1 MYIKYSKEKEKLV
14 DLIQT
19 DDGFQNMKTET
30 VVMLN
35 TLTNSKLKFNE
46 EKEETSMC
54 LAIDELREEA
64 KQEGIEF
71 GRRELIE
78 KMLMNHETMDKIK
91 EYTGY
96 TQENDALYGRSDVEN
111 KNGSLNNT
119 IFRLRKQLTAA
130 GLPESSYIN
139 INGGMCT
146 WDPDIETS
154 VDVCDFKQTI
164 ESARHEKSQKT
175 KMEIYAKAWKLY
187 TGEFLPDMMGEDW
200 AAVENIACRDMY
212 FDCVEELCHYLKTE
226 EKFEELYR
234 VAHSAAEIYPFY
246 DWQIW
251 EIDSLIGMSRYKD
264 GLDVYKRTTKLMFD
278 ELGLSPSAGML
289 ERFKLMGERT
299 SQAAGAIEDI
309 KYRLREKESIEGAY
323 YCTYPSFVDVYHVF
337 GRMMERT
344 GMSVFLMLCTLNFI
358 NIETDDENQKYYSE
372 LLRESIQKAV
382 RKGDFYTR
390 YNIQQY
396 LVMLI
401 GITQEN
407 CTLVSK
413 RINKEFNKRLTR
425 RKNVSIDYYV
435 ASLGEVCND

>member
-1 MYIKYSKEKEKLV
+1 MKNILKVRMLGGFTLEYKGKELVLDRNNVSKTTQLFQLLLLHTQDGGISKAA
-14 DLIQT
+14 LI
-19 DDGFQNMKTET
+19 
-30 VVMLN
+30 
-35 TLTNSKLKFNE
+35 
-46 EKEETSMC
+46 
-54 LAIDELREEA
+54 
-64 KQEGIEF
+64 
-71 GRRELIE
+71 
-78 KMLMNHETMDKIK
+78 
-91 EYTGY
+91 
-96 TQENDALYGRSDVEN
+96 DALYGRSDVEN

-226 EKFEELYR
+226 EKFE
-234 VAHSAAEIYPFY
+234 
-246 DWQIW
+246 
-251 EIDSLIGMSRYKD
+251 
-264 GLDVYKRTTKLMFD
+264 

-435 ASLGEVCND
+435 ASLGEVCDTETTNNDRRTS

>member
-1 MYIKYSKEKEKLV
+1 MLNKDKSNQNEKTRNRTRYLLKEKSMKNILKVRMLGGFTLEYKGKELV
-14 DLIQT
+14 LDRNNVSKTTQLFQLLLLHTQDGGISKAALI
-19 DDGFQNMKTET
+19 
-30 VVMLN
+30 
-35 TLTNSKLKFNE
+35 
-46 EKEETSMC
+46 
-54 LAIDELREEA
+54 
-64 KQEGIEF
+64 
-71 GRRELIE
+71 
-78 KMLMNHETMDKIK
+78 
-91 EYTGY
+91 
-96 TQENDALYGRSDVEN
+96 DALYGRSDVEN

-175 KMEIYAKAWKLY
+175 KM
-187 TGEFLPDMMGEDW
+187 
-200 AAVENIACRDMY
+200 
-212 FDCVEELCHYLKTE
+212 
-226 EKFEELYR
+226 
-234 VAHSAAEIYPFY
+234 EIYPFY

>member
-1 MYIKYSKEKEKLV
+1 MKNILKVRMLGGFTLEYKGKELVLDRNNVSKTTQLFQLLLLHTQDGGISKAA
-14 DLIQT
+14 LI
-19 DDGFQNMKTET
+19 
-30 VVMLN
+30 
-35 TLTNSKLKFNE
+35 
-46 EKEETSMC
+46 
-54 LAIDELREEA
+54 
-64 KQEGIEF
+64 
-71 GRRELIE
+71 
-78 KMLMNHETMDKIK
+78 
-91 EYTGY
+91 
-96 TQENDALYGRSDVEN
+96 DALYGRSDVEN

-187 TGEFLPDMMGEDW
+187 TGEFLPDMMGEDL

-264 GLDVYKRTTKLMFD
+264 GLDVYKRTTKLMFE

-337 GRMMERT
+337 GRMMERF
-344 GMSVFLMLCTLNFI
+344 MNELNFPQSSTELRTYEDKQQKPANEKRI
-358 NIETDDENQKYYSE
+358 SFTEVSNREQILEQRGNIDTLAVYVRYRQSATWQGSVYHMKNNEREDFNSE
-372 LLRESIQKAV
+372 LDLLKI
-382 RKGDFYTR
+382 
-390 YNIQQY
+390 I
-396 LVMLI
+396 
-401 GITQEN
+401 EN
-407 CTLVSK
+407 CQNST
-413 RINKEFNKRLTR
+413 
-425 RKNVSIDYYV
+425 KNVAES
-435 ASLGEVCND
+435 G

>member
-1 MYIKYSKEKEKLV
+1 MDLHWNIKEK
-14 DLIQT
+14 
-19 DDGFQNMKTET
+19 NWSWT
-30 VVMLN
+30 VTMYQRPH
-35 TLTNSKLKFNE
+35 SCFNYYFYIHRME
-46 EKEETSMC
+46 ESPKQHSSMPC
-54 LAIDELREEA
+54 MAEA
-64 KQEGIEF
+64 
-71 GRRELIE
+71 
-78 KMLMNHETMDKIK
+78 MSKIK
-91 EYTGY
+91 
-96 TQENDALYGRSDVEN
+96 
-111 KNGSLNNT
+111 
-119 IFRLRKQLTAA
+119 TAA
-130 GLPESSYIN
+130 STTQYSGSESSYIN

-344 GMSVFLMLCTLNFI
+344 GMSVFLMLCTLDFI

-372 LLRESIQKAV
+372 ILRESIQKAV

-413 RINKEFNKRLTR
+413 RINIEFNKRLTR

-435 ASLGEVCND
+435 ASLGEVCDTETTNNDRRTS

>member
-1 MYIKYSKEKEKLV
+1 M
-14 DLIQT
+14 
-19 DDGFQNMKTET
+19 
-30 VVMLN
+30 
-35 TLTNSKLKFNE
+35 
-46 EKEETSMC
+46 
-54 LAIDELREEA
+54 
-64 KQEGIEF
+64 
-71 GRRELIE
+71 
-78 KMLMNHETMDKIK
+78 
-91 EYTGY
+91 
-96 TQENDALYGRSDVEN
+96 YGRSDVEN

-344 GMSVFLMLCTLNFI
+344 GMSVFLMLCTLDFI

-372 LLRESIQKAV
+372 LLRESIQHAV

-413 RINKEFNKRLTR
+413 RINIEFNKRLTR

-435 ASLGEVCND
+435 ASLGEVCDTETTNNDRRTS

>member
-1 MYIKYSKEKEKLV
+1 MLNKDKSNQNEKTRNRTRYLLKEKSMKNILKVRMLGGFTLEYKGKELV
-14 DLIQT
+14 LDRNNVSKTTQLFQLLLLHTQDGGISKAALI
-19 DDGFQNMKTET
+19 
-30 VVMLN
+30 
-35 TLTNSKLKFNE
+35 
-46 EKEETSMC
+46 
-54 LAIDELREEA
+54 
-64 KQEGIEF
+64 
-71 GRRELIE
+71 
-78 KMLMNHETMDKIK
+78 
-91 EYTGY
+91 
-96 TQENDALYGRSDVEN
+96 DALYGRSDVEN

-175 KMEIYAKAWKLY
+175 KMEI
-187 TGEFLPDMMGEDW
+187 
-200 AAVENIACRDMY
+200 
-212 FDCVEELCHYLKTE
+212 
-226 EKFEELYR
+226 
-234 VAHSAAEIYPFY
+234 
-246 DWQIW
+246 
-251 EIDSLIGMSRYKD
+251 DSLIGMSRYKD
-264 GLDVYKRTTKLMFD
+264 GLDVYKRTTRLMFE
-278 ELGLSPSAGML
+278 ELG
-289 ERFKLMGERT
+289 
-299 SQAAGAIEDI
+299 
-309 KYRLREKESIEGAY
+309 
-323 YCTYPSFVDVYHVF
+323 
-337 GRMMERT
+337 
-344 GMSVFLMLCTLNFI
+344 LNFI

>member
-1 MYIKYSKEKEKLV
+1 MLNKDKSNQNEKTRNRAQYLLKEKSMKNILKVRMLGGFTLEYKGKELV
-14 DLIQT
+14 LDRNNVSKTTQLFQLLLLHTQDGGISKAALI
-19 DDGFQNMKTET
+19 
-30 VVMLN
+30 
-35 TLTNSKLKFNE
+35 
-46 EKEETSMC
+46 
-54 LAIDELREEA
+54 
-64 KQEGIEF
+64 
-71 GRRELIE
+71 
-78 KMLMNHETMDKIK
+78 
-91 EYTGY
+91 
-96 TQENDALYGRSDVEN
+96 DALYGRSDVEN

-226 EKFEELYR
+226 EKFE
-234 VAHSAAEIYPFY
+234 
-246 DWQIW
+246 
-251 EIDSLIGMSRYKD
+251 
-264 GLDVYKRTTKLMFD
+264 

>member
-1 MYIKYSKEKEKLV
+1 MKNILKVRMLGGFTLEYKGKELVLDRNNVSKTTQLFQLLLLHTQDGGISKAA
-14 DLIQT
+14 LI
-19 DDGFQNMKTET
+19 
-30 VVMLN
+30 
-35 TLTNSKLKFNE
+35 
-46 EKEETSMC
+46 
-54 LAIDELREEA
+54 
-64 KQEGIEF
+64 
-71 GRRELIE
+71 
-78 KMLMNHETMDKIK
+78 
-91 EYTGY
+91 
-96 TQENDALYGRSDVEN
+96 DALYGRSDVEN

-234 VAHSAAEIYPFY
+234 VAHSA
-246 DWQIW
+246 
-251 EIDSLIGMSRYKD
+251 
-264 GLDVYKRTTKLMFD
+264 
-278 ELGLSPSAGML
+278 AGML

-435 ASLGEVCND
+435 ASLGEVCDTETTNNDRRTS

>member
-1 MYIKYSKEKEKLV
+1 MKNILKVRMLGGFTLEYKGKELVLDRNNVSKTTQLFQLLLLHTQDGGISKAA
-14 DLIQT
+14 LI
-19 DDGFQNMKTET
+19 
-30 VVMLN
+30 
-35 TLTNSKLKFNE
+35 
-46 EKEETSMC
+46 
-54 LAIDELREEA
+54 
-64 KQEGIEF
+64 
-71 GRRELIE
+71 
-78 KMLMNHETMDKIK
+78 
-91 EYTGY
+91 
-96 TQENDALYGRSDVEN
+96 DALYGRSDVEN

-212 FDCVEELCHYLKTE
+212 FDCVE
-226 EKFEELYR
+226 
-234 VAHSAAEIYPFY
+234 
-246 DWQIW
+246 
-251 EIDSLIGMSRYKD
+251 
-264 GLDVYKRTTKLMFD
+264 

>member
-1 MYIKYSKEKEKLV
+1 MDLHWIYKGKELVLDRNNVSKTTQLFQLLLLHTQDGGISKAA
-14 DLIQT
+14 LI
-19 DDGFQNMKTET
+19 
-30 VVMLN
+30 
-35 TLTNSKLKFNE
+35 
-46 EKEETSMC
+46 
-54 LAIDELREEA
+54 
-64 KQEGIEF
+64 
-71 GRRELIE
+71 
-78 KMLMNHETMDKIK
+78 
-91 EYTGY
+91 
-96 TQENDALYGRSDVEN
+96 DALYGRSDVEN

-251 EIDSLIGMSRYKD
+251 EIDSLIGM
-264 GLDVYKRTTKLMFD
+264 
-278 ELGLSPSAGML
+278 
-289 ERFKLMGERT
+289 ERFMNELNFPQSSTELRT
-299 SQAAGAIEDI
+299 YEDKQQKPANEKRI
-309 KYRLREKESIEGAY
+309 SFTEVSNREQILEQRGSIDTLAVYVRYRQNATWQGS
-323 YCTYPSFVDVYHVF
+323 VYH
-337 GRMMERT
+337 MKNNERED
-344 GMSVFLMLCTLNFI
+344 FN
-358 NIETDDENQKYYSE
+358 SE
-372 LLRESIQKAV
+372 LDLLKI
-382 RKGDFYTR
+382 
-390 YNIQQY
+390 I
-396 LVMLI
+396 
-401 GITQEN
+401 EN
-407 CTLVSK
+407 CQNST
-413 RINKEFNKRLTR
+413 
-425 RKNVSIDYYV
+425 KNVAES
-435 ASLGEVCND
+435 G

>member
-1 MYIKYSKEKEKLV
+1 MYQRPHSC
-14 DLIQT
+14 
-19 DDGFQNMKTET
+19 
-30 VVMLN
+30 
-35 TLTNSKLKFNE
+35 FNYYFYIHRME
-46 EKEETSMC
+46 ESPKQHSSMPC
-54 LAIDELREEA
+54 MAEA
-64 KQEGIEF
+64 
-71 GRRELIE
+71 
-78 KMLMNHETMDKIK
+78 MSKIK
-91 EYTGY
+91 
-96 TQENDALYGRSDVEN
+96 
-111 KNGSLNNT
+111 
-119 IFRLRKQLTAA
+119 TAA
-130 GLPESSYIN
+130 SKTQYSGSESSSPQRGFRKAVTSI

-344 GMSVFLMLCTLNFI
+344 GMSVFLMLCTLDFI

-372 LLRESIQKAV
+372 LLRESIQHAV

-407 CTLVSK
+407 CTIVSK
-413 RINKEFNKRLTR
+413 RINIEFNKRLTR

-435 ASLGEVCND
+435 ASLGEVCDTETTNNDRRTS

>member
-1 MYIKYSKEKEKLV
+1 MKNILKVRMLGGFTLEYKGKELVLDRNNVSKTTQLFQLLLLHTQDGGISKAA
-14 DLIQT
+14 LI
-19 DDGFQNMKTET
+19 
-30 VVMLN
+30 
-35 TLTNSKLKFNE
+35 
-46 EKEETSMC
+46 
-54 LAIDELREEA
+54 
-64 KQEGIEF
+64 
-71 GRRELIE
+71 
-78 KMLMNHETMDKIK
+78 
-91 EYTGY
+91 
-96 TQENDALYGRSDVEN
+96 DALYGRSDVEN

-119 IFRLRKQLTAA
+119 IFRLRKQLHQYKWWNVYLGPGYRNFSRRMRLQADDRI
-130 GLPESSYIN
+130 S
-139 INGGMCT
+139 
-146 WDPDIETS
+146 TS
-154 VDVCDFKQTI
+154 RKIPKD
-164 ESARHEKSQKT
+164 

-264 GLDVYKRTTKLMFD
+264 GLDVYKRTTKLMFE